1 MLTSPF
7 CPLPPAVLDQF
18 SRAIEARLCGDR
30 LSFPVGEEGD
40 FIEVAKY
47 PESWAIISHGVTK
60 NKVTSGMM
68 GSCMSATTLE
78 RLARQFITENPP
90 QLALF

>member
-1 MLTSPF
+1 MIASPF
-7 CPLPPAVLDQF
+7 CPLPPAVLELF
-18 SRAIEARLCGDR
+18 SRTAEPRLSGDR

-47 PESWAIISHGVTK
+47 PEGWAIISHGVTK

-78 RLARQFITENPP
+78 RLVRQFVTENPP